1 MATKT
6 KNTAEM
12 AEEKILEKAEIQ
24 TRDLIDKIA
33 CAKVE
38 FEMFKATI
46 KNRREDEIIKSADI
60 LKKVN
65 EVFKAVD
72 DITIRVQRIESR
84 TGLNQ

>member
-38 FEMFKATI
+38 FELFKATI

-60 LKKVN
+60 LKKQN
-65 EVFKAVD
+65 EVYKAVE
-72 DITIRVQRIESR
+72 DINFRLQKIEARI
-84 TGLNQ
+84 GLNQ

>member
-1 MATKT
+1 
-6 KNTAEM
+6 
-12 AEEKILEKAEIQ
+12 
-24 TRDLIDKIA
+24 
-33 CAKVE
+33 
-38 FEMFKATI
+38 MFKATI